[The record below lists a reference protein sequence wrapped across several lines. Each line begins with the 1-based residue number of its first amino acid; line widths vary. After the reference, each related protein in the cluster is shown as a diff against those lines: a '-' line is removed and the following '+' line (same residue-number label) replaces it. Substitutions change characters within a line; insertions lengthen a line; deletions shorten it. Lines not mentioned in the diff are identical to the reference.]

1 MKDKTFRRE
10 AIIAGICGA
19 LLALFYL
26 FFTPKE
32 WLGEESAIAQHIA
45 LGHGY
50 LNPYNP
56 SATAKPTAIS
66 PPALPYM
73 IATVY
78 KIAGIDTR
86 ACFIILYGINVLC
99 EALVAAGIFV
109 LAYKFFGKT
118 AARWSLVC
126 FLLYPAFGRNA
137 VSIWDTLP
145 GLAMFIWLLVWC
157 RDMHDKRSAN
167 LPRMAG
173 LGLGLAMLALAHTTA
188 MLTFPFLVTMAIGR
202 TSISKWLRLSIVAFA
217 AFLLAVTPW
226 TIRNYQIFGRIF
238 AIRDGLPM
246 EFYVGNQ
253 PGTYGSHVMR
263 GHPATDPVER
273 DRLDALG
280 ENRYFDELHQRF
292 LVEYRSDRAAYWLH
306 TANRFGF
313 LFIDS
318 LPEHRFRFLRIGIE
332 AGFLAL
338 CLAGLGF
345 AWQLNYRCTW
355 LFGLCLLSV
364 FPYIF
369 TEVALSYTLPLRAG
383 LMVYGGFAIT
393 TLAGLVSKGK
403 LPRPQGAMVSGEPA
417 VS

>member
-1 MKDKTFRRE
+1 
-10 AIIAGICGA
+10 
-19 LLALFYL
+19 
-26 FFTPKE
+26 
-32 WLGEESAIAQHIA
+32 
-45 LGHGY
+45 
-50 LNPYNP
+50 
-56 SATAKPTAIS
+56 
-66 PPALPYM
+66 
-73 IATVY
+73 
-78 KIAGIDTR
+78 
-86 ACFIILYGINVLC
+86 
-99 EALVAAGIFV
+99 
-109 LAYKFFGKT
+109 
-118 AARWSLVC
+118 
-126 FLLYPAFGRNA
+126 
-137 VSIWDTLP
+137 
-145 GLAMFIWLLVWC
+145 
-157 RDMHDKRSAN
+157 
-167 LPRMAG
+167 
-173 LGLGLAMLALAHTTA
+173 
-188 MLTFPFLVTMAIGR
+188 
-202 TSISKWLRLSIVAFA
+202 
-217 AFLLAVTPW
+217 
-226 TIRNYQIFGRIF
+226 
-238 AIRDGLPM
+238 M

-263 GHPATDPVER
+263 GHPATDPVEC

-292 LVEYRSDRAAYWLH
+292 LAEYRSDRAAYWLH

-318 LPEHRFRFLRIGIE
+318 LPEHRFRFVRIGIE
-332 AGFLAL
+332 AAFLAL

-403 LPRPQGAMVSGEPA
+403 LPRPQNAMVSGEPA